1 MQQVHILDKLLCMQ
15 LRSVHL
21 EQQLAASR
29 EECAAISNGLL
40 EALSAISRRPTQD
53 HPADAP
59 QQTEDFSKIAHPEV
73 PREPSQ
79 ERMHALQETCARLEQ
94 QNAELE
100 EARLQAEARCAAL
113 GRQLPVHN

>member
-1 MQQVHILDKLLCMQ
+1 MQ
-15 LRSVHL
+15 LRSTHL

-29 EECAAISNGLL
+29 EECAAISSGLL

-59 QQTEDFSKIAHPEV
+59 QKTVDFSKVAHPEV
-73 PREPSQ
+73 PTEPSE
-79 ERMHALQETCARLEQ
+79 ERMHALQQTCTRLEL

-100 EARLQAEARCAAL
+100 KARLQAEARCVAQ
-113 GRQLPVHN
+113 GRLLTVHN